1 MYFFGMYMNILHVLT
16 TLELLNCTVELLF
29 SFKAPQLYFLETEI
43 PERCPF

>member
-16 TLELLNCTVELLF
+16 TLELLSCAVELLF
-29 SFKAPQLYFLETEI
+29 WFKAPQLYFLETQI